1 MIYLCSGAN
10 EANTKGKNWFLHTAN
25 LSLKN
30 LFINKT
36 LAQLTKQIKCPKP
49 PAEFSPVH
57 RKVLMEYCRKFC
69 RKAHANKQ
77 ADTSKNILSL
87 PTLIHIHTHVSWENR
102 QTKTFKGEIQHQKMG
117 IKSGSFYYF
126 MLLLQFA
133 DCLSNGWRGGG
144 GWKRGVQLQY
154 FPPRPKKPEEMKFGA
169 NTHVHR
175 VCWKSVE
182 KSKLHLSRSENGNG
196 QKVCNRQSWHIYV
209 YVYSDGHKR

>member
-49 PAEFSPVH
+49 PAEFSLV
-57 RKVLMEYCRKFC
+57 RWKVLMEYCRKFC

-87 PTLIHIHTHVSWENR
+87 PTLIHIHIHIHTHVSWENR

-133 DCLSNGWRGGG
+133 DCLSNGWRGGMKKG
-144 GWKRGVQLQY
+144 RATAVFSATPQKTRGNEVRCQHTRAQSVLEKR
-154 FPPRPKKPEEMKFGA
+154 
-169 NTHVHR
+169 
-175 VCWKSVE
+175 
-182 KSKLHLSRSENGNG
+182 
-196 QKVCNRQSWHIYV
+196 
-209 YVYSDGHKR
+209 